1 MGDRAE
7 DNDEMVGPH
16 AAGVLEQAVDDDLIV
31 FSPANDTYFTLNR
44 SAREVWELA
53 DGTRSASEI
62 AATLADRYE
71 VDVEQIR
78 DEIFGIISGFRDTGL
93 I

>member
-1 MGDRAE
+1 MSDK
-7 DNDEMVGPH
+7 DEPVGPH
-16 AAGVLEQAVDDDLIV
+16 SAGVLEQAVDDDLIV
-31 FSPANDTYFTLNR
+31 FNPASDAYFTLNR

-62 AATLADRYE
+62 TATLAERYA
-71 VDVEQIR
+71 VDVEKIR
-78 DEIFGIISGFRDTGL
+78 NDIAEIISGFRETGL

>member
-1 MGDRAE
+1 MSDK
-7 DNDEMVGPH
+7 DERDELVGPH
-16 AAGVLEQAVDDDLIV
+16 SVGVLEQAVDDDLIV
-31 FSPANDTYFTLNR
+31 FNPASDAYFTLNR

-62 AATLADRYE
+62 TAVLAERYD
-71 VDVEQIR
+71 VDVDRIR
-78 DEIFGIISGFRDTGL
+78 DDITEIISGFRETGL

>member
-1 MGDRAE
+1 MT
-7 DNDEMVGPH
+7 VGPH
-16 AAGVLEQAVDDDLIV
+16 AVGVLEQAVDDDLIV
-31 FSPANDTYFTLNR
+31 FNPETDTYFTLNR

-62 AATLADRYE
+62 AAALAERYG
-71 VDVEQIR
+71 VDLHQVEADIS
-78 DEIFGIISGFRDTGL
+78 EIISGFSETGL

>member
-1 MGDRAE
+1 MSGK
-7 DNDEMVGPH
+7 DEMVGPH
-16 AAGVLEQAVDDDLIV
+16 SAGVLEQAVDEDLIV
-31 FSPANDTYFTLNR
+31 FNPASDTYFTLNR

-62 AATLADRYE
+62 AAELANSYE
-71 VDVEQIR
+71 VDLDRIR
-78 DEIFGIISGFRDTGL
+78 EDIAEIITGFKETGL